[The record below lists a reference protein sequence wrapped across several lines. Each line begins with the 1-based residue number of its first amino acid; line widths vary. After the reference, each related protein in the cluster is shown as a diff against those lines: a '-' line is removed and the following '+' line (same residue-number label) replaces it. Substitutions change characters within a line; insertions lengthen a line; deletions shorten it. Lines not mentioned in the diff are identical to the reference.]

1 MSAPRLAPTR
11 ANLLRARRELERVR
25 HGAALIRRKREAL
38 VAELF
43 RAARPAMDLRERIAR
58 SATLATEALLDALAV
73 HGVQGL
79 TVAAWPGRSV
89 ELELRAA
96 QVWGIP
102 VAEVVSR
109 PALARGLE
117 ARGAAPALTGPA
129 TTTAATRYEEL
140 ADLLIEA
147 APREQLVRRLGDA
160 VSRATRQMRTLEQ
173 RVAPSLARQVSRV
186 RRELDERERE
196 DRLRLKHLRHA
207 RWPATP

>member
-1 MSAPRLAPTR
+1 MSSRRLPPTR
-11 ANLLRARRELERVR
+11 ANLLRARRELDRVR
-25 HGAALIRRKREAL
+25 HGATLIRRKREAL

-58 SATLATEALLDALAV
+58 SATVATEALLDALAV
-73 HGVQGL
+73 HGVHGL
-79 TVAAWPGRSV
+79 TVTAWPGRSV

-102 VAEVVSR
+102 VAEVTAR
-109 PALARGLE
+109 PVLARGIQ
-117 ARGAAPALTGPA
+117 ARGTAPALTGPA
-129 TTTAATRYEEL
+129 TATAATRFEAL

-160 VSRATRQMRTLEQ
+160 VARATRQMRTLEQ
-173 RVAPSLARQVSRV
+173 RVAPSLSREVSRV

-196 DRLRLKHLRHA
+196 DRLRLKHLR
-207 RWPATP
+207 RERPR